1 MAVPRSPAIAGIRRA
16 ACGTIIAM
24 SPWKTLFRY
33 IARQFFVWFFGV
45 FLTMMAIVFLLDYVE
60 LIRRAGTKANV
71 TLLVL
76 LKLALLKQPYMAQ
89 QILPFAV
96 LFGTM
101 MVFWRLTRSHE
112 LVVARASGISAW
124 QFVAPPLAGAF
135 LIGVLSV
142 TLFNP
147 IASVTQA
154 SYETLQNR
162 VLQGGN
168 PQFALSSTGLW
179 LRQSDNHGNPSIVH
193 AERFDLPKRALHDV
207 MFLFLAHDTRLD
219 RRIDAQQAVLGPGVW
234 TIVDGT
240 DWSPN
245 KQPQQFTRMQIS
257 TNLTPAKIQ
266 DSFAPPE
273 TMSFWELPGFI
284 RLLKASG
291 FSSQRHQLYFDKLLA
306 RPLLLAAM
314 VLIAAS
320 FSLRMQRAGGATLM
334 IAVGIAS
341 GFLLYFLSDIVFALG
356 LSATIPTMLAAWT
369 PAGVSWLVGVSL
381 LLHLEDG

>member
-1 MAVPRSPAIAGIRRA
+1 
-16 ACGTIIAM
+16 M

-33 IARQFFVWFFGV
+33 IARQFFIWFFGV
-45 FLTMMAIVFLLDYVE
+45 LFTMMLIVFLLDYVE
-60 LIRRAGTKANV
+60 LIRRAGTRADT
-71 TLLVL
+71 TLAVL
-76 LKLALLKQPYMAQ
+76 LKLALLKEPDMAQ

-135 LIGVLSV
+135 LIGVVAV

-147 IASVTQA
+147 IASVMQA
-154 SYETLQNR
+154 SYETLENR
-162 VLQGGN
+162 VLHSSN
-168 PQFALSSTGLW
+168 PQFALSPNGLW
-179 LRQSDNHGNPSIVH
+179 LRQSDIQGNPSIIH
-193 AERFDLPKRALHDV
+193 ADRFVLPKRTLHDV

-219 RRIDAQQAVLGPGVW
+219 RRIDAREAVLGSGVW
-234 TIVDGT
+234 TVLDGS
-240 DWSPN
+240 DWWPN
-245 KQPQQFTRMQIS
+245 RQPEPFKRLEIS
-257 TNLTPAKIQ
+257 TNLTTNKIQ

-284 RLLKASG
+284 RLLQAAG
-291 FSSQRHQLYFDKLLA
+291 FSSQRHQLYFDTLLA

-341 GFLLYFLSDIVFALG
+341 SFALYFLSDIVFALG

>member
-1 MAVPRSPAIAGIRRA
+1 
-16 ACGTIIAM
+16 M

-33 IARQFFVWFFGV
+33 IARQFFLWFFGV
-45 FLTMMAIVFLLDYVE
+45 FLTMMFIVFLLDYVE
-60 LIRRAGTKANV
+60 LIRRAGTKADA
-71 TLLVL
+71 TLFVL
-76 LKLALLKQPYMAQ
+76 LKLAILKEPYMAQ

-135 LIGVLSV
+135 LVGVLSV

-147 IASVTQA
+147 IASVMQA
-154 SYETLQNR
+154 SYETLENR
-162 VLQGGN
+162 VLHGGS
-168 PQFALSSTGLW
+168 PQFTLSASGLW
-179 LRQSDNHGNPSIVH
+179 LRQSDNAGNPSIVH
-193 AERFDLPKRALHDV
+193 ADRFVLPKRALHDV
-207 MFLFLAHDTRLD
+207 MFLFLANDTRLE
-219 RRIDAQQAVLGPGVW
+219 RRIDAQQALLGSGSW
-234 TIVDGT
+234 TVTDGT
-240 DWSPN
+240 EWSPN
-245 KQPQQFTRMQIS
+245 QQPRPFTSLEIP
-257 TNLTPAKIQ
+257 TNLTAAKIQ
-266 DSFAPPE
+266 DSFAAPE

-284 RLLKASG
+284 RLLEASG
-291 FSSQRHQLYFDKLLA
+291 FSSQRHQLYFDTLLA

-320 FSLRMQRAGGATLM
+320 FSLRMHRAGGATMM

-356 LSATIPTMLAAWT
+356 LSSTIPTMLAAWT

>member
-1 MAVPRSPAIAGIRRA
+1 
-16 ACGTIIAM
+16 M

-33 IARQFFVWFFGV
+33 IGRQFFVWFFGV
-45 FLTMMAIVFLLDYVE
+45 FLTMMLIVFLLDYVE
-60 LIRRAGTKANV
+60 LIRRAGTKAEA
-71 TLLVL
+71 TLFVL
-76 LKLALLKQPYMAQ
+76 LKLAILKEPYMAQ

-124 QFVAPPLAGAF
+124 QFIAPPLAGAF
-135 LIGVLSV
+135 LIGVGSV

-147 IASVTQA
+147 VASVMQA
-154 SYETLQNR
+154 SYEKLENR
-162 VLQGGN
+162 VLHGGN
-168 PQFALSSTGLW
+168 PQFALSPSGLW
-179 LRQSDNHGNPSIVH
+179 LRQSDNAGNPSIVH
-193 AERFDLPKRALHDV
+193 ADRFDVPNRALHDV
-207 MFLFLAHDTRLD
+207 TFLFLANDTRLE
-219 RRIDAQQAVLGPGVW
+219 RRIDAHEAMLGSGAW
-234 TIVDGT
+234 TVVDGT
-240 DWSPN
+240 DWTPSQ
-245 KQPQQFTRMQIS
+245 QPRPFDRLQIP
-257 TNLTPAKIQ
+257 TNLTTAKIQ

-284 RLLKASG
+284 RLLEASG
-291 FSSQRHQLYFDKLLA
+291 FSSQRHRLYFDSLLA
-306 RPLLLAAM
+306 RPLLLGAM

-320 FSLRMQRAGGATLM
+320 FSLRLQRAGGATLM

-341 GFLLYFLSDIVFALG
+341 GFFLYFLSDVVFALG
-356 LSATIPTMLAAWT
+356 LSSTIPTALAAWT

>member
-1 MAVPRSPAIAGIRRA
+1 
-16 ACGTIIAM
+16 M

-33 IARQFFVWFFGV
+33 IARQFFIWFSGV
-45 FLTMMAIVFLLDYVE
+45 FLTMMIIVFMLDYVE
-60 LIRRAGTKANV
+60 LIRRAGTKAEI
-71 TLLVL
+71 TLLIL

-135 LIGVLSV
+135 LIGVISV

-154 SYETLQNR
+154 RYETLQNR

-168 PQFALSSTGLW
+168 QQFALSSTGLW

-193 AERFDLPKRALHDV
+193 AERFAVPQRALHDV
-207 MFLFLAHDTRLD
+207 MFLFLAHDTRLE
-219 RRIDAQQAVLGPGVW
+219 RRIDAQEAKLGSGVW
-234 TIVDGT
+234 TVRDGT

-245 KQPQQFTRMQIS
+245 SQPRQFTQLEIP

-284 RLLKASG
+284 RLLEASG
-291 FSSQRHQLYFDKLLA
+291 FSSQRHQLYFDTLLA

-320 FSLRMQRAGGATLM
+320 FSLRMHRAGGATLM

-341 GFLLYFLSDIVFALG
+341 GFLLYFVSDIVFALG

>member
-1 MAVPRSPAIAGIRRA
+1 
-16 ACGTIIAM
+16 M

-33 IARQFFVWFFGV
+33 IARQFFIWFSGV
-45 FLTMMAIVFLLDYVE
+45 FLTMMLIVFLLDYVE
-60 LIRRAGTKANV
+60 LIRRAGTNAAA
-71 TLLVL
+71 TLFVL
-76 LKLALLKQPYMAQ
+76 LKLAVLKEPNMAQ
-89 QILPFAV
+89 QVLPFAV

-112 LVVARASGISAW
+112 LVVARASGVSAW
-124 QFVAPPLAGAF
+124 QFVVPPLACAF
-135 LIGVLSV
+135 LIGVVAV

-147 IASVTQA
+147 VASVMQA
-154 SYETLQNR
+154 SYETLENR
-162 VLQGGN
+162 VLHGGN
-168 PQFALSSTGLW
+168 PQFTLSASGLW
-179 LRQSDNHGNPSIVH
+179 LRQSDNAGNPSIVH
-193 AERFDLPKRALHDV
+193 ADRFVLPKRALHDV
-207 MFLFLAHDTRLD
+207 MFLFLTHDTRLE
-219 RRIDAQQAVLGPGVW
+219 RRIDAHEATLGSGEW
-234 TIVDGT
+234 TVRDGT
-240 DWSPN
+240 DWTPN
-245 KQPQQFTRMQIS
+245 RQPQQFTQLEIP
-257 TNLTPAKIQ
+257 TNLTTTKIQ

-284 RLLKASG
+284 RLLEASG
-291 FSSQRHQLYFDKLLA
+291 FSSQRHRLYFDALLA

-320 FSLRMQRAGGATLM
+320 FSLRMQRGGGATLM

-369 PAGVSWLVGVSL
+369 PAGISWLVGVSL